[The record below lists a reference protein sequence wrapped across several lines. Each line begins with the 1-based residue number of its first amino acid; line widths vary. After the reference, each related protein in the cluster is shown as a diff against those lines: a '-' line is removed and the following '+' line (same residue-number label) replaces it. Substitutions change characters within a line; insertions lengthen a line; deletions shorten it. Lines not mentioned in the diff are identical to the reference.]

1 MGWTQQ
7 SYSYHYESPKTIG
20 GKFSGEPTVRM
31 DIATFRRLKVEFL
44 LIRTRYNLHN
54 SEKEFNGH
62 CKIAE
67 ILRFNTEMLHRI
79 IGKIVMQDWQIGN
92 AQETFVDISMVLPF
106 FSGSYLFRHELHHH
120 NTYQFN
126 DWIISDIHYVKQILY
141 RPSLFYTYKL

>member
-106 FSGSYLFRHELHHH
+106 FSGSYLFRHECG
-120 NTYQFN
+120 T
-126 DWIISDIHYVKQILY
+126 SS
-141 RPSLFYTYKL
+141 P